1 MKLYQYLYY
10 RLYSWNIKTWGNE
23 DMPQWNALYGV
34 SFMMFLNLGLI
45 ALLLQS
51 FGIDIFS
58 RESIPKKGIIII
70 ALLILF
76 INYFLFIK
84 NKKYL
89 SLKKKFEK
97 ENNPKMQKA
106 LAANDTVTVN
116 KIKKEYKNFQNDM
129 NDYSKTF

>member
-97 ENNPKMQKA
+97 ENLKKRK
-106 LAANDTVTVN
+106 VN
-116 KIKKEYKNFQNDM
+116 
-129 NDYSKTF
+129 TFLLWLYIILSFLFFGLGAYFIGKFYGNYH